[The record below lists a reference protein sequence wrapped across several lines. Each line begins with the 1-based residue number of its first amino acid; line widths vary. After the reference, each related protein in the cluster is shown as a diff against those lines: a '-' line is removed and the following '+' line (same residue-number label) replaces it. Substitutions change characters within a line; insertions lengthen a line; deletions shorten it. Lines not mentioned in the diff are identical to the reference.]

1 MEKYAKEPISL
12 AVDSLAILNQKNS
25 TRQIDRNCHLELLI
39 LRSLR
44 LATWSC
50 LLLVMF
56 CQFQTFLSIHAG
68 AVAAPSR
75 QWVETWFGDFK
86 TSSGDNFRNYH
97 SVVLSTLPA
106 FRGLCLQACY
116 HLINPNCRWLI
127 VILNW
132 FFVLYPKIAAIMKK
146 IFLAFLTHPM
156 LIANFFPF
164 GFFPVELNSGL
175 TAISNRIHCIPV
187 RLSIF
192 RWLHVTYIHMEGLG
206 YHKGHHWSSTEVAP
220 TLNDL
225 PLEWVWNNTF
235 FQWKNMLTP
244 S

>member
-1 MEKYAKEPISL
+1 MGWNM
-12 AVDSLAILNQKNS
+12 VD
-25 TRQIDRNCHLELLI
+25 
-39 LRSLR
+39 
-44 LATWSC
+44 
-50 LLLVMF
+50 
-56 CQFQTFLSIHAG
+56 
-68 AVAAPSR
+68 
-75 QWVETWFGDFK
+75 GDFK
-86 TSSGDNFRNYH
+86 NSSGDNFRNYH

-164 GFFPVELNSGL
+164 VFCPVELNSGL

-235 FQWKNMLTP
+235 FNGKTCWPLHRWSMTP
-244 S
+244 VGLRFKTRVTSLSTPNGRPVRAWRLWRAFGRPCKRRALATWEAGSWRTKRGKISADFRGTFETT

>member
-1 MEKYAKEPISL
+1 M
-12 AVDSLAILNQKNS
+12 
-25 TRQIDRNCHLELLI
+25 
-39 LRSLR
+39 
-44 LATWSC
+44 
-50 LLLVMF
+50 
-56 CQFQTFLSIHAG
+56 
-68 AVAAPSR
+68 
-75 QWVETWFGDFK
+75 
-86 TSSGDNFRNYH
+86 
-97 SVVLSTLPA
+97 VLSTLPA

-235 FQWKNMLTP
+235 FNGKTCWPLHRWSMTPVGLGFKPRVTSLSTPNGRPVRAWRLWRASGKPCKRRALATWEAGSWRTKRGKNSADFRGTFQTT
-244 S
+244 

>member
-1 MEKYAKEPISL
+1 MGWNM
-12 AVDSLAILNQKNS
+12 VD
-25 TRQIDRNCHLELLI
+25 
-39 LRSLR
+39 
-44 LATWSC
+44 
-50 LLLVMF
+50 
-56 CQFQTFLSIHAG
+56 
-68 AVAAPSR
+68 
-75 QWVETWFGDFK
+75 GDFK
-86 TSSGDNFRNYH
+86 NSSGDNFRNYH
-97 SVVLSTLPA
+97 SVVLSTLQA

-244 S
+244 SWVKHDPSGSQI

>member
-1 MEKYAKEPISL
+1 M
-12 AVDSLAILNQKNS
+12 
-25 TRQIDRNCHLELLI
+25 
-39 LRSLR
+39 
-44 LATWSC
+44 
-50 LLLVMF
+50 
-56 CQFQTFLSIHAG
+56 
-68 AVAAPSR
+68 
-75 QWVETWFGDFK
+75 
-86 TSSGDNFRNYH
+86 
-97 SVVLSTLPA
+97 VLSTLPA

-235 FQWKNMLTP
+235 FNGKTCWPLHRWSMTP
-244 S
+244 VGLRFQTRITSLFTPNGRPVRAWRLWRAFGRPCKRRALATWEAGSWRTKRGKISADFRGTFETT

>member
-1 MEKYAKEPISL
+1 MGWNM
-12 AVDSLAILNQKNS
+12 VD
-25 TRQIDRNCHLELLI
+25 
-39 LRSLR
+39 
-44 LATWSC
+44 
-50 LLLVMF
+50 
-56 CQFQTFLSIHAG
+56 
-68 AVAAPSR
+68 
-75 QWVETWFGDFK
+75 GDFK
-86 TSSGDNFRNYH
+86 NSSGDNFRNYH
-97 SVVLSTLPA
+97 SVVLSTLQA

-127 VILNW
+127 AILNW

-235 FQWKNMLTP
+235 FNGKTCWPLHRWSMTP
-244 S
+244 VGLGFKPRVTSLSTPNGRPVRAWRLWRASGKPCKRRALATWEAGSWRTKSGEFSSDFSGRSETT

>member
-1 MEKYAKEPISL
+1 ME
-12 AVDSLAILNQKNS
+12 
-25 TRQIDRNCHLELLI
+25 I
-39 LRSLR
+39 LRIPLVIIFETITQWFFR
-44 LATWSC
+44 LC
-50 LLLVMF
+50 R
-56 CQFQTFLSIHAG
+56 LSEDCAG
-68 AVAAPSR
+68 
-75 QWVETWFGDFK
+75 
-86 TSSGDNFRNYH
+86 
-97 SVVLSTLPA
+97 
-106 FRGLCLQACY
+106 LQACY

-235 FQWKNMLTP
+235 FNGKTCWPLHRWSMTP
-244 S
+244 VGLRFKTRVTSLSTPNGRPVRAWRLWRASGKPWEGRLQPGRQGVDGQKGVKFQPILEEHLKQPNLGGW